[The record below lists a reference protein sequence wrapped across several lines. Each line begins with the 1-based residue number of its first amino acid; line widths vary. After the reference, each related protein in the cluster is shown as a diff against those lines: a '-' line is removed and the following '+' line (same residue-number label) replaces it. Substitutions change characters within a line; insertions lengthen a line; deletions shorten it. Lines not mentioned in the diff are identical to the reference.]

1 MRTPLVSVLVPVYN
15 VEEYLERCLDSLVKQ
30 SLTQIEI
37 ICVDDGSTDNSLK
50 ILQKYEKK
58 DNRIKVIQKENGG
71 LPSARNAGLD
81 AAKGIY
87 VGFVDSDDYVEED
100 MFLKLY
106 QTAENN
112 NSEVVICGAN
122 IFPEEPRASQWLYDC
137 LSPTYQHY
145 EKFEADILFKEVS
158 TTPFLWRTLI
168 KRSLIE
174 TYSLRLDEKILLGED
189 KAFQAKVYPKAKGI
203 TVIPDKLYNYCW
215 YREGSMMQQDVYK
228 ISDKKILG
236 HCKLVEHIAKEI
248 NNETATDKLKLQFLK
263 WSIPLIYGDF
273 ISLPLDTKIKLA
285 PTLIDIWI
293 KCDYYNLKS
302 RIESWIIE
310 QFQYVYE
317 ILKEKETDIAV
328 SVVVPV
334 SDRTEYTEYALKSI
348 LSQSLRNIECI
359 IVNNGGSNSTYSILH
374 KYLFKDKRVR
384 LYNMDKSSYAT
395 SLNNGI
401 QLVTGQYMTICETS
415 GWYAETTS
423 LETWYNKAKKEQ
435 IDICIALP
443 CIKENSVFHK
453 KHNFIMKDL
462 KISDYEYMESDFHNA
477 IYKTSFLKEKE
488 FVFEDNSI
496 ITGVPFLVKGCIEAS
511 KKSFIFDEI
520 YVDRRMHRLDWISTE
535 KCEKVLK
542 ALYDLMKYS
551 IKKKNAHIQA
561 RVISMINGDYLKT
574 IILNNTKAYCMPSWE
589 RPNGENSQIE
599 IVEYLYSIFGMVDAE
614 LLEKNGYNIEGSYL
628 DILKEFIE
636 KRQEYLAELS
646 EKYYRY

>member
-1 MRTPLVSVLVPVYN
+1 MRTPLVSILIPVYN
-15 VEEYLERCLDSLVKQ
+15 VEEYLERCLDSLIKQ

-37 ICVDDGSTDNSLK
+37 ICVDDGSTDGSLK
-50 ILQKYEKK
+50 ILQKYKKK
-58 DNRIKVIQKENGG
+58 DRRITIIHKENGG

-81 AAKGIY
+81 VAKGKY

-106 QTAENN
+106 ETAEKE
-112 NSEVVICGAN
+112 NSEVVICGAK
-122 IFPEEPRASQWLYDC
+122 IFPEVPRATQWLYDC
-137 LSPTYQHY
+137 LSPRYKHY
-145 EKFEADILFKEVS
+145 EEFEADILFKEVS

-248 NNETATDKLKLQFLK
+248 NNETATEELKLQFLK

-273 ISLPLDTKIKLA
+273 ISLPLATKLTLA
-285 PTLIDIWI
+285 PTLIDVWT
-293 KCDYYNLKS
+293 KCGYYNLKW

-317 ILKEKETDIAV
+317 ILKEKETEVAV

-334 SDRTEYTEYALKSI
+334 SDRTEYTENALKSI
-348 LSQSLRNIECI
+348 LSQSLKNIECI
-359 IVNNGGSNSTYSILH
+359 IVNNAGSNATYSILH

-384 LYNMDKSSYAT
+384 LYNMDKSSYAKA
-395 SLNNGI
+395 LNNGI
-401 QLVTGQYMTICETS
+401 QLATGQYVTICETS
-415 GWYAETTS
+415 GWYVDESA
-423 LETWYNKAKKEQ
+423 LENWYNKAIEEEV
-435 IDICIALP
+435 DICAALP
-443 CIKENSVFHK
+443 CIKENNAFNK
-453 KHNFIMKDL
+453 KHTFVMTEL
-462 KISDYEYMESDFHNA
+462 KMSNYDYMENDFHNVL
-477 IYKTSFLKEKE
+477 YKTEFVKEKE
-488 FVFEDNSI
+488 IVFEDNSI
-496 ITGVPFLVKGCIEAS
+496 ITGVPFLLQCCAESS
-511 KKSFIFDEI
+511 KKNFVCDEM
-520 YVDRRMHRLDWISTE
+520 YVNRRMHRLDWISTE
-535 KCEKVLK
+535 KCQKVLK

-551 IKKKNAHIQA
+551 VENKNADIQA
-561 RVISMINGDYLKT
+561 RVISMINGDYLKR
-574 IILNNTKAYCMPSWE
+574 IILNNTKAYCMPPWE

-599 IVEYLYSIFGMVDAE
+599 IVEYLYGIFGMVDAE
-614 LLEKNGYNIEGSYL
+614 LLEKSGYNIEGSYL
-628 DILKEFIE
+628 DILHEFIE
-636 KRQEYLAELS
+636 KRQEYLSDLS
-646 EKYYRY
+646 DRYHRY